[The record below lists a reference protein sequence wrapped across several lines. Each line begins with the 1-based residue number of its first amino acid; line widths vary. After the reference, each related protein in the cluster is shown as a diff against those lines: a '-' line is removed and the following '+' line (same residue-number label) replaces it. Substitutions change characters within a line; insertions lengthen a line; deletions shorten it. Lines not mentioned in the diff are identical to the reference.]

1 MGAAESSV
9 YVYLGQKDGTD
20 RVKGVYTLKVSR
32 IVPKNCKN
40 FERVHY
46 RINYNKKPSRDLIGR
61 NPYYNVSICSGT
73 DYYNKGNCIFRYYCT
88 REDKIIRAVNVYY
101 SSLLPNEPLI
111 IAFITKDFHGYRF
124 TYSSLKSRDYAY
136 SYDFI
141 TQTFRKSVKEQLPV
155 EYKNKSGGKKIT
167 FILEKKTNTSVNKDR
182 QPILK
187 DNKFKKTIYTS
198 GCSQCKV
205 YYSDLFEYNTQ
216 IDPENFDYTKSFTDP
231 KNFIDSYFL
240 KHVENKALDGIIV
253 YYTASANRPENVSH
267 LVEFIDSCNYK
278 SQYVRKD
285 KFSTYWVK
293 EQIDY
298 KNENELCK
306 KMDEIKK
313 KADEN
318 DLITYILEK
327 KKEYFGVEVK
337 KTAPEKEK
345 PNTHKGYTK
354 YLHTSKRK
362 GVKSNIVLNLQIIK
376 LEGKEF
382 TYEIELLEAYV
393 MKNKKEEEDD
403 TPFLVMFKQVTS
415 LKPPDTHT
423 VDLMYISKPCDKL
436 ADWKQ
441 ITLKEEVLKE
451 RLEEI
456 EKIPREKTIKEKVTE
471 KEKDKDKKEEK
482 EIQKTVPRTFK
493 ELREEACKILEK
505 AVTVPGPPKPSPP
518 TVPPGKPKVPDEEFE
533 LTLSQKI
540 VITIGAVLASSVI
553 GGISYGVY
561 WYQTTIKLLT

>member
-32 IVPKNCKN
+32 ITPKICKN

-88 REDKIIRAVNVYY
+88 CEKKIIRAVNVYY
-101 SSLLPNEPLI
+101 SSLLPNDPLI
-111 IAFITKDFHGYRF
+111 IVFITKDFHGYRF
-124 TYSSLKSRDYAY
+124 TYSNLKTRSYAY

-141 TQTFRKSVKEQLPV
+141 TQTFRKSVKEQLPL
-155 EYKNKSGGKKIT
+155 EYNNKSGGKKIT

-216 IDPENFDYTKSFTDP
+216 IDIDKFDCSKEFTVP

-253 YYTASANRPENVSH
+253 YYTASANRPENVSY
-267 LVEFIDSCNYK
+267 LVEFIDSCNDK

-293 EQIDY
+293 EEHNY
-298 KNENELCK
+298 KNENELSK
-306 KMDEIKK
+306 NLDQIKK

-318 DLITYILEK
+318 DVLTYIIEK
-327 KKEYFGVEVK
+327 KEKYFCVEVK
-337 KTAPEKEK
+337 NITDNKK
-345 PNTHKGYTK
+345 PNTQDGFSK
-354 YLHTSKRK
+354 YSHTSKRK
-362 GVKSNIVLNLQIIK
+362 GVKPNIVLNLQILK
-376 LEGKEF
+376 QDGKEF
-382 TYEIELLEAYV
+382 THQLEGLEAYFL
-393 MKNKKEEEDD
+393 KDKEKKEDD
-403 TPFLVMFKQVTS
+403 TPFLIVFQQASS
-415 LKPPDTHT
+415 LKPPDTST
-423 VDLMYISKPCDKL
+423 VDMMYISKPCEDPREWKL
-436 ADWKQ
+436 
-441 ITLKEEVLKE
+441 IVLTEEVLKE
-451 RLEEI
+451 RLEQI

-471 KEKDKDKKEEK
+471 KEKDKGKERGK
-482 EIQKTVPRTFK
+482 EIGKTVPKTFK
-493 ELREEACKILEK
+493 ELRKEACDILEK
-505 AVTVPGPPKPSPP
+505 AVTVPGFPSKPGPP
-518 TVPPGKPKVPDEEFE
+518 TVPPGKPKVPDEEYG

-540 VITIGAVLASSVI
+540 VITIGAVLASSVV